1 MRGWPPSRWPLRTR
15 VALAFL
21 AATAIAVTGLGVLV
35 QLRVSDALDDRLRD
49 SVGAEA
55 DRLESVSGRD
65 RLDAVS
71 GLSGE
76 VHAQILTARGDVL
89 ASSGLV
95 TDPLL
100 DATELRGLDRGGWL
114 ETTST
119 VLDDDA
125 AAAGE
130 PDPEQERLVLLV
142 KPVEEGFLV
151 VGTSREDAD
160 EALTALRNQLLIAG
174 PLALAVAGGL
184 GYLVAG
190 AGLRPIERM
199 RARAATISA
208 RSAGERLPVPGADDE
223 LRRLAL
229 TLNAMIGRLDD
240 GLQRERRF
248 VADASHD
255 LRTPLALMRT
265 EIELALAGQRTPE
278 ELRQALHSVDD
289 EVRRLI
295 ALAEDLLERG
305 GSEDLSLPIESR
317 PVDLVDLAA
326 RVVERF
332 KAAAGSRGIEL
343 TAPRPV
349 EIRGDATRL
358 DRALSNLVDN
368 AIRHGAGDIEVAVSA
383 ASNSVFITV
392 TDEGDGLPADV
403 SLRPGDSGL
412 GLRIVREIARAHGG
426 SVDVDRVGGHT
437 RVRLVIVTDGWPV
450 RTIEW

>member
-1 MRGWPPSRWPLRTR
+1 MRTR

-21 AATAIAVTGLGVLV
+21 AATAIAVAGLGVLV
-35 QLRVSDALDDRLRD
+35 QLRVSDALEDRLRD

-55 DRLESVSGRD
+55 DRLESASGRD
-65 RLDAVS
+65 RLESVS
-71 GLSGE
+71 ALGGE
-76 VHAQILTARGDVL
+76 VHAQVLTARGDVR
-89 ASSGLV
+89 ASSRLV
-95 TDPLL
+95 AGPLL
-100 DATELRGLDRGGWL
+100 EPAELRASGRSGWL
-114 ETTST
+114 ERTVF

-125 AAAGE
+125 AAAGK

-160 EALTALRNQLLIAG
+160 EALATLRNQLLIAG

-184 GYLVAG
+184 GYIVAG

-208 RSAGERLPVPGADDE
+208 RSAGERLPVPEADDE

-229 TLNAMIGRLDD
+229 TLNAMIGRLDE

-255 LRTPLALMRT
+255 LRTPLALMLT
-265 EIELALAGQRTPE
+265 EIELALAGERTPE
-278 ELRQALHSVDD
+278 ELRLALHSVDD

-295 ALAEDLLERG
+295 ALAEDLLERA
-305 GSEDLSLPIESR
+305 GSGELSMPIESR

-332 KAAAGSRGIEL
+332 RPAAGRRGIEL
-343 TAPRPV
+343 TAPGPV
-349 EIRGDATRL
+349 EIHGDVTRL

-368 AIRHGAGDIEVAVSA
+368 AIRHGAGDVEVAVSA
-383 ASNSVFITV
+383 ESGSAVVTV
-392 TDEGDGLPADV
+392 TDEGDGFPEHAWP
-403 SLRPGDSGL
+403 RNPGL
-412 GLRIVREIARAHGG
+412 GLMIVREIARAHGG
-426 SVDVDRVGGHT
+426 SLGVERVNGHT
-437 RVRLVIVTDGWPV
+437 CVRLMIASPQD
-450 RTIEW
+450 R

>member
-21 AATAIAVTGLGVLV
+21 AATAIAVTGLGILV
-35 QLRVSDALDDRLRD
+35 QLRVSDALEDRLRD

-65 RLDAVS
+65 RLEEAS
-71 GLSGE
+71 ALGGE
-76 VHAQILTARGDVL
+76 VHAQILTERGDVR
-89 ASSGLV
+89 ASSRLV
-95 TDPLL
+95 ADPLL
-100 DATELRGLDRGGWL
+100 DAAELRASSRSGWV
-114 ETTST
+114 ERTVT

-125 AAAGE
+125 AAAGK
-130 PDPEQERLVLLV
+130 PDPERERLVLLV

-151 VGTSREDAD
+151 VGTSREDVD
-160 EALTALRNQLLIAG
+160 EALTTLRNQLLIAG

-184 GYLVAG
+184 GYVVAG

-208 RSAGERLPVPGADDE
+208 RSDGERLPVPEADDE

-255 LRTPLALMRT
+255 LRTPLALMLT

-295 ALAEDLLERG
+295 VLAEDLLERA
-305 GSEDLSLPIESR
+305 GSGDPSLPIEAR

-326 RVVERF
+326 QVVERF
-332 KAAAGSRGIEL
+332 RASAGRRDIEM

-349 EIRGDATRL
+349 GISGDATRL
-358 DRALSNLVDN
+358 DRALSNLIDN

-383 ASNSVFITV
+383 APGTAAVTV
-392 TDEGDGLPADV
+392 SDQGDGFSADL
-403 SLRPGDSGL
+403 SSRPGDSGL

-426 SVDVDRVGGHT
+426 SLDVDRVDGRT
-437 RVRLVIVTDGWPV
+437 RVRLAVASPQGS
-450 RTIEW
+450 

>member
-1 MRGWPPSRWPLRTR
+1 MRGWPPARWPLRTR

-35 QLRVSDALDDRLRD
+35 QLRVSDALEDRLRD

-55 DRLESVSGRD
+55 DRLEAEPAGDLLGSVSALG
-65 RLDAVS
+65 
-71 GLSGE
+71 GE
-76 VHAQILTARGDVL
+76 IHAQVLTARGDVR
-89 ASSGLV
+89 ASSRLV
-95 TDPLL
+95 GDPLV
-100 DATELRGLDRGGWL
+100 DVAELGTSGRPRTGWA
-114 ETTST
+114 ERTVT

-125 AAAGE
+125 AAAGRRE
-130 PDPEQERLVLLV
+130 PERERLMILV
-142 KPVEEGFLV
+142 RPVGDGYLV
-151 VGTSREDAD
+151 VGTSRQDVD
-160 EALTALRNQLLIAG
+160 EALATLRTQLLIAG

-184 GYLVAG
+184 GYVVAG

-208 RSAGERLPVPGADDE
+208 RSASERLPVPEADDE

-229 TLNAMIGRLDD
+229 TLNAMIERLDE

-265 EIELALAGQRTPE
+265 EIELALAGERTPG
-278 ELRQALHSVDD
+278 ELRLALGSVED

-295 ALAEDLLERG
+295 ALAEDLLG
-305 GSEDLSLPIESR
+305 QAGAGHSLPIESR
-317 PVDLVDLAA
+317 PVDLVDLAT

-332 KAAAGSRGIEL
+332 RPAAGPRPVEL

-349 EIRGDATRL
+349 DVRGDATHL

-368 AIRHGAGDIEVAVSA
+368 AIRHGAGDVEVAVIGGPDGA
-383 ASNSVFITV
+383 VVTV
-392 TDEGDGLPADV
+392 TDAGDGFPQDLWPRSAD
-403 SLRPGDSGL
+403 PGL
-412 GLRIVREIARAHGG
+412 GLTIVREIARAHGG
-426 SVDVDRVGGHT
+426 SLDVERADGRT
-437 RVRLVIVTDGWPV
+437 RVRLVVASPGD
-450 RTIEW
+450 R